1 MPATAGTYAGEAG
14 DTYRVCIGEL
24 EDETEFYSLALAI
37 EDSEESDENCSPRGN
52 ITYIATNPTG

>member
-24 EDETEFYSLALAI
+24 EDE
-37 EDSEESDENCSPRGN
+37 NCSPRGN